1 MQVNGEEKYAS
12 HRKRLF
18 QLFSKINEL
27 FALIEQGG
35 SYFGHQHNRLLAEV
49 EYSIYLMPKDK
60 SELQKPYAINKQK
73 QLYIQSLRQLVADET
88 ANNGAIEPQWKLN
101 QIKRLNAVIEDIN
114 QLITDNFSLRR
125 AQYFQSNYYEYY

>member
-1 MQVNGEEKYAS
+1 QVNGEQKYAAQ
-12 HRKRLF
+12 RKRLF

-35 SYFGHQHNRLLAEV
+35 TYFGHQHKRLPAEV
-49 EYSIYLMPKDK
+49 EYAIYLMPKDK
-60 SELQKPYAINKQK
+60 NELRKTYVIDKQK
-73 QLYIQSLRQLVADET
+73 QLYIQGLRQLVADET
-88 ANNGAIEPQWKLN
+88 ANNNGIEPQRKLS
-101 QIKRLNAVIEDIN
+101 QTKLLNKVIDSIH